1 MFTELGIC
9 SYSNL
14 NHFGSW
20 LNLMSCSIQV
30 KIIVLISLLVFFV
43 ALQPAFCEP
52 PENNGDSNGS
62 SKENTIISQLD
73 PCLPKGFHNWKDAYQ
88 SGIFRQDPDIYV
100 DLRIVIDRASY
111 TMVFQGLTEHGRIEG
126 LYRSRVGLGT
136 HEAMTPV
143 GLFHINHLY
152 CYPGV
157 IYFTDSG
164 TAVKDLYAALFA
176 PLLKCDSKGNCY
188 RYEQLGIH
196 GLNPTLL
203 PSGDPGVLQL
213 YGPVSEGCVRL
224 PDPCGFKRTLIHFAG
239 IGPIKRNDRG
249 YYHWLN
255 KPVRVEVVDE
265 IGWSVF
271 TSLVSAIG
279 SLFEVQ
285 SIDYSA
291 GE

>member
-1 MFTELGIC
+1 MPTSL
-9 SYSNL
+9 Y
-14 NHFGSW
+14 
-20 LNLMSCSIQV
+20 V
-30 KIIVLISLLVFFV
+30 KIIALIFIMMSFV
-43 ALQPAFCEP
+43 ATDFVICEP
-52 PENNGDSNGS
+52 WEINRSRNDPLNVPDRTFPN
-62 SKENTIISQLD
+62 D
-73 PCLPKGFHNWKDAYQ
+73 PCLPKGSQDWKEAFQ
-88 SGIFRQDPDIYV
+88 SGIYRQDPGGYI
-100 DLRIVIDRASY
+100 DLRLVIDRASY
-111 TMVFQGLTEHGRIEG
+111 TMVFQGLKANGHIEE
-126 LYRSRVGLGT
+126 LYRSQVGLGT

-143 GLFHINHLY
+143 GLFYINHVY

-164 TAVKDLYAALFA
+164 DSIKDLYAALFA
-176 PLLKCDSKGNCY
+176 PLLKCDSNGDCF

-196 GLNPTLL
+196 GLNPNLL
-203 PSGDPGVLQL
+203 PSGDQGVFQL
-213 YGPVSEGCVRL
+213 YGPVSEGCVRI

-271 TSLVSAIG
+271 TSVVSAIG
-279 SLFEVQ
+279 RLFEVQ
-285 SIDYSA
+285 SVENPA